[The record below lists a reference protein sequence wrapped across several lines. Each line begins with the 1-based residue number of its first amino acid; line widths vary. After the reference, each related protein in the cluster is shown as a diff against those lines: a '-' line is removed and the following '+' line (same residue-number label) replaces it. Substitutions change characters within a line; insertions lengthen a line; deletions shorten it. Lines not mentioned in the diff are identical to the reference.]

1 MENHKIKL
9 GTYIIATEKGFI
21 PKNLSISWK
30 TDSYL
35 WLCELQ
41 KYLRDIYGI
50 YVSSDHDLDPTGKFV
65 IYYTNWGFINDPSS
79 ENYKYHPEGG
89 YDEFNNWKTY
99 EEALEFGL
107 QEGLKLIKINKKYE

>member
-1 MENHKIKL
+1 MKEQLIKL
-9 GTYIIATEKGFI
+9 GFEKWLSNLDVAPYPVIFWDIPLFIQMSYI
-21 PKNLSISWK
+21 
-30 TDSYL
+30 
-35 WLCELQ
+35 Q
-41 KYLRDIYGI
+41 KYLRDVYGI

-107 QEGLKLIKINKKYE
+107 QEGLKLIKNK